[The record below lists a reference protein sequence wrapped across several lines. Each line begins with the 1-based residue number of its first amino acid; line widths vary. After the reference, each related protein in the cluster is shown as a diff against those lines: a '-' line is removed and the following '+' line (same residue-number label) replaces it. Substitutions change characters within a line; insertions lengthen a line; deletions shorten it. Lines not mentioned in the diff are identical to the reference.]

1 MELRSCAIA
10 KRASI
15 GATFIAL
22 LFLTLLTSTALSNAD
37 ETNVESYNAT
47 IDATDN
53 QDIAP
58 VGEAT
63 EIRTPVPGKLSA
75 DKFEYLPDGTVI
87 ASGNVVFESPN
98 LLPDGKIVVTA
109 DKLVYTRADSKI
121 KCSGRVV
128 VDMPDVGAQFS
139 GSELEYDTRAKTG
152 LLTDV
157 SGSVEIDFE
166 PDLDLPPSHLFIL
179 DGDMTIESAGNETLI
194 KLHQARISTYP
205 FSDTDMWFQ
214 LKEVEFK
221 SGEYIEM
228 KKASVYVEGFRV
240 MYWPDY
246 RYSFVKH
253 PGLFRS
259 GIPTVGF
266 NGDDGLRVFYYP
278 SVYLGPL
285 VTQINL
291 DYWTERG
298 MLTEFDHYVE
308 FGDFTAGVQHGEV
321 WDWDI
326 NSDTAIHK
334 KRFNA
339 YIDGERTFEG
349 GIIRKVEA
357 RVEYGRFKQ
366 ELPDLTANRLAA
378 KLDLSFKRKP
388 LGGGSYFAF
397 NTGVRYFKYF
407 DLPTDDGT
415 QESGALLFDDSEGDF
430 VVFTS
435 AAALGRVMRDGTD
448 KIELRFN
455 PNKGTPA
462 FRFDDKLNEF
472 EVAGVKHLKLNKKWM
487 AVGRGLYDLEHNELD
502 SLSFELRRMNK
513 AYTIGIAWDFQT
525 SSAQLTVGARFW

>member
-1 MELRSCAIA
+1 M
-10 KRASI
+10 
-15 GATFIAL
+15 L
-22 LFLTLLTSTALSNAD
+22 LFMLLVTTPCFAEGSTASSQGTTSTG
-37 ETNVESYNAT
+37 T
-47 IDATDN
+47 TDTPTPE
-53 QDIAP
+53 A

-63 EIRTPVPGKLSA
+63 EIRTPVPGKLAA

-98 LLPDGKIVVTA
+98 LLPDGKLKITA
-109 DKLVYTRADSKI
+109 NKLVYTRTDGKI

-128 VDMPDVGAQFS
+128 VEMPDAGAQFS
-139 GSELEYDTRAKTG
+139 GSELEYDTRTKTG
-152 LLTDV
+152 LLVDV
-157 SGSVEIDFE
+157 SGSVEVDFE

-179 DGDMTIESAGNETLI
+179 DGDMTIESAGKETLI
-194 KLHQARISTYP
+194 KLYQGRISTYP
-205 FSDTDMWFQ
+205 FDDTDMWFQ

-221 SGEYIEM
+221 SGDYIAM
-228 KKASVYVEGFRV
+228 KKASAYVEGFRV

-246 RYSFVKH
+246 HYSFVKH
-253 PGLFRS
+253 PGLFKS
-259 GIPTVGF
+259 VIPTIGF
-266 NGDDGLRVFYYP
+266 SGDDGLRVFYYP

-308 FGDFTAGVQHGEV
+308 FGDFELGVQHGEV

-326 NSDTAIHK
+326 NGDTAIHK
-334 KRFNA
+334 KRYNA
-339 YIDGERTFEG
+339 YINGEHTFDT
-349 GIIRKVEA
+349 GIIRKVEG
-357 RVEYGRFKQ
+357 RIEYGKFKQ

-378 KLDLSFKRKP
+378 SLDLSFKRKP
-388 LGGGSYFAF
+388 LGGGNYFAF
-397 NTGVRYFKYF
+397 TTGVRYFKYF
-407 DLPTDDGT
+407 DLPLDDGSQAT
-415 QESGALLFDDSEGDF
+415 GTPVFDDTEKDF
-430 VVFTS
+430 TVFTS

-472 EVAGVKHLKLNKKWM
+472 EIAGVKHIKLTKDWM
-487 AVGRGLYDLEHNELD
+487 TVGRVLYDLEHNELD
-502 SLSFELRRMNK
+502 SLSFELRRLNK
-513 AYTIGIAWDFQT
+513 AYTVGLAWDFQT